1 MNIFAWKISSNLNI
15 PTTDAPMHCNTTSD
29 STYASQASSNT
40 FHTGFFEPEVPNQS
54 SDDIPSSSNN
64 SQICSPPNS
73 PITNEVSVVIRDP
86 NESLVSSV
94 IQQLVVARANFSVS
108 QNFGQS

>member
-1 MNIFAWKISSNLNI
+1 
-15 PTTDAPMHCNTTSD
+15 MHCNTTGD
-29 STYASQASSNT
+29 SSYAPQATSST
-40 FHTGFFEPEVPNQS
+40 LHTGFFETEVPSQS
-54 SDDIPSSSNN
+54 SDDIPSPSNN

-108 QNFGQS
+108 QSFGQS